1 MNYEEMSDFEIN
13 KCVAEAAGMELSSDH
28 SGAYVGV
35 VRRSIGSRPNYG
47 HVNYCNNPSDAWT
60 IIVKNKIR
68 ISPVMHMS
76 DDNGEYI
83 CNGMWEA
90 GTLWGDDG
98 AFYNSKYN
106 EASNENPLRAA
117 MIVFLMM
124 QGQSK

>member
-47 HVNYCNNPSDAWT
+47 HVNYCNNPSDAMP
-60 IIVKNKIR
+60 ILIEMKIGFKWVNG
-68 ISPVMHMS
+68 SCTASSVMRGYHES
-76 DDNGEYI
+76 
-83 CNGMWEA
+83 
-90 GTLWGDDG
+90 T
-98 AFYNSKYN
+98 
-106 EASNENPLRAA
+106 SNNPLRAA

-124 QGQSK
+124 QEQAK